1 MSHVLPENQLTF
13 VMKLYNTVCFATV
26 VTEVRLV
33 LVFFPSFLARHLEL
47 YFLSGEYS
55 LRISAGLDVSNTD
68 INRLLKK
75 V

>member
-13 VMKLYNTVCFATV
+13 IIELCNSLFCHHYHGG
-26 VTEVRLV
+26 EG
-33 LVFFPSFLARHLEL
+33 FFPSFLARHLEL